1 MATPKQR
8 SNPYILMVKLG
19 KVSDILSD
27 VQMLIELRES
37 DHELWRSA
45 ATFVEKALAAVS
57 TARLDL
63 NAVRN
68 YNDSK
73 EQEKI

>member
-8 SNPYILMVKLG
+8 SNPYVLMVKLG

-45 ATFVEKALAAVS
+45 AKFVDQALTATA
-57 TARLDL
+57 TARLEL

-68 YNDSK
+68 YNDAK